1 MISRPVTFIRSLPT
15 PLIAAFLLTIGIS
28 ILGFS
33 DNLVRLVSE
42 DIGLGQ
48 YHFLRSAMSI
58 ALFLM
63 MRPFMS
69 FSLQVIKWRPVLLR
83 TLFLSLSMTLFFSV
97 LSFLPVA
104 LAGAGLFT
112 SPVFVLLFSVVIFQ
126 MRPGWRRILAVLLG
140 SVGVWFVL
148 RPDTQNF
155 QLIQI
160 LPVLAGAFYAGASL
174 TTRRYCAD
182 ESPYAL
188 TMVYFVLIGLIGL
201 LGALAIDLA
210 GIQGHEQAAFL
221 LRGLVWPDASVYGW
235 MAVMALLS
243 VLGIFMITKAYQMAE
258 TSYMSIFEYSY
269 LISAGLF
276 GWLLWGSVFG
286 ASEFT
291 GMGLIIVAGVVAAIS
306 AGRRKSN
313 G

>member
-1 MISRPVTFIRSLPT
+1 MNTYPVPFLRNLPT
-15 PLIAAFLLTIGIS
+15 PLIAAILLTIGIS
-28 ILGFS
+28 IMGLS

-48 YHFLRSAMSI
+48 YHFLRSALSI

-63 MRPFMS
+63 MRGFVS
-69 FSLQVIKWRPVLLR
+69 FRLQIINWRPVLLR

-112 SPVFVLLFSVVIFQ
+112 SPVFVLLFSVVIFR
-126 MRPGWRRILAVLLG
+126 MRPGWRRILAVVLG

-160 LPVLAGAFYAGASL
+160 LPILAGAFYAGASL
-174 TTRRYCAD
+174 TTRCYCAE

-188 TMVYFVLIGLIGL
+188 TMAYFVLIGLIGL
-201 LGALAIDLA
+201 LWVLVIDLA
-210 GIQGHEQAAFL
+210 GIQGREQAAFL
-221 LRGLVWPDASVYGW
+221 LRGLVWPDASTYGW
-235 MAVMALLS
+235 
-243 VLGIFMITKAYQMAE
+243 I
-258 TSYMSIFEYSY
+258 
-269 LISAGLF
+269 AGCPCCLC
-276 GWLLWGSVFG
+276 W
-286 ASEFT
+286 EF
-291 GMGLIIVAGVVAAIS
+291 S
-306 AGRRKSN
+306 
-313 G
+313 

>member
-1 MISRPVTFIRSLPT
+1 MKTYPVSILRNLPP
-15 PLIAAFLLTIGIS
+15 PLIAAIFLTIGIS
-28 ILGFS
+28 IMGLS

-48 YHFLRSAMSI
+48 YHFLRSALSI
-58 ALFLM
+58 ALFLI
-63 MRPFMS
+63 MRGFVS
-69 FSLQVIKWRPVLLR
+69 FRLQIINWQPVLLR

-112 SPVFVLLFSVVIFQ
+112 SPVFVLLFSVVVFRIF
-126 MRPGWRRILAVLLG
+126 PGWRRILAVVLG

-160 LPVLAGAFYAGASL
+160 LPILAGAFYAGASL
-174 TTRRYCAD
+174 TTRRYCAE

-188 TMVYFVLIGLIGL
+188 TMAYFVLIGLIGL
-201 LGALAIDLA
+201 LGALVIDLA
-210 GIQGHEQAAFL
+210 GIQGREQAAFL
-221 LRGLVWPDASVYGW
+221 LRGLVWPDASTYGW
-235 MAVMALLS
+235 IAVMSLLS

-286 ASEFT
+286 VSEFT
-291 GMGLIIVAGVVAAIS
+291 GMGLIVVAGVVAAIS
-306 AGRRKSN
+306 AWRR
-313 G
+313 GARR

>member
-1 MISRPVTFIRSLPT
+1 MNTNPVSFFRNLPT
-15 PLIAAFLLTIGIS
+15 PLLAAFLLTIGIS
-28 ILGFS
+28 IMGLS
-33 DNLVRLVSE
+33 DNLVRLVSQ

-48 YHFLRSAMSI
+48 YHFLRSALSI
-58 ALFLM
+58 LLFLII
-63 MRPFMS
+63 RGFVS
-69 FSLQVIKWRPVLLR
+69 FRLQIINWRPVLLR

-112 SPVFVLLFSVVIFQ
+112 SPVFVLLFSVVIFR
-126 MRPGWRRILAVLLG
+126 MRPGWRRILAVVLG

-160 LPVLAGAFYAGASL
+160 LPILAGAFYAGASL
-174 TTRRYCAD
+174 TTRRYCAE

-188 TMVYFVLIGLIGL
+188 TMAYFVMIGLIGL
-201 LGALAIDLA
+201 VGAVVIELA
-210 GIQGHEQAAFL
+210 GIQGRDQAAFL
-221 LRGLVWPDASVYGW
+221 LRGLIWPDAATCGW
-235 MAVMALLS
+235 IAVMSLLS
-243 VLGIFMITKAYQMAE
+243 VVGIFMITKAYQMAE

-269 LISAGLF
+269 LISAGLV

-286 ASEFT
+286 VSEFT
-291 GMGLIIVAGVVAAIS
+291 GMGLIVVAGVVAAIS
-306 AGRRKSN
+306 AGRRKARR
-313 G
+313 

>member
-1 MISRPVTFIRSLPT
+1 MNTYPASFLRNLPT
-15 PLIAAFLLTIGIS
+15 PLIAAILLTIGIS
-28 ILGFS
+28 IMGLS

-48 YHFLRSAMSI
+48 YHFLRSALSI

-63 MRPFMS
+63 MRGFVS
-69 FSLQVIKWRPVLLR
+69 FRLQIINWRPVLLR

-112 SPVFVLLFSVVIFQ
+112 SPVFVLLFSVVIFR
-126 MRPGWRRILAVLLG
+126 MRPGWRRILAVVLG

-160 LPVLAGAFYAGASL
+160 LPILAGAFYAGASL
-174 TTRRYCAD
+174 TTHRYCAE

-188 TMVYFVLIGLIGL
+188 TMAYFVLIGLIGL
-201 LGALAIDLA
+201 LGALVIDLA
-210 GIQGHEQAAFL
+210 GIQGREQAAFL
-221 LRGLVWPDASVYGW
+221 LRGLVWPDASTYGW
-235 MAVMALLS
+235 IAVMSLLS

-286 ASEFT
+286 VSEFT
-291 GMGLIIVAGVVAAIS
+291 GMGLIVVAGVVAAIS
-306 AGRRKSN
+306 AGRR
-313 G
+313 GARR

>member
-1 MISRPVTFIRSLPT
+1 MGL
-15 PLIAAFLLTIGIS
+15 
-28 ILGFS
+28 S

-48 YHFLRSAMSI
+48 YHFLRSALSI
-58 ALFLM
+58 ALFLI
-63 MRPFMS
+63 MRGFVS
-69 FSLQVIKWRPVLLR
+69 FRLQIINWRPVMLR

-112 SPVFVLLFSVVIFQ
+112 SPVFVLLFSVFIFR
-126 MRPGWRRILAVLLG
+126 MRPGWRRILAVVLG

-160 LPVLAGAFYAGASL
+160 LPILAGAFYAGASL
-174 TTRRYCAD
+174 TTRRYCAE

-188 TMVYFVLIGLIGL
+188 TMAYFVLIGLIGL
-201 LGALAIDLA
+201 LGALVIDLA
-210 GIQGHEQAAFL
+210 GIQGREQAAFL
-221 LRGLVWPDASVYGW
+221 LRGLVWPDASTYGW
-235 MAVMALLS
+235 IAVMSLLS
-243 VLGIFMITKAYQMAE
+243 MLGIFMITKAYQMAE
-258 TSYMSIFEYSY
+258 TSYMSIFEYCY

-276 GWLLWGSVFG
+276 GWLLWGSVFRV
-286 ASEFT
+286 SEFT
-291 GMGLIIVAGVVAAIS
+291 GMGLIVVAGVVAAIS
-306 AGRRKSN
+306 AGRR
-313 G
+313 GARR

>member
-1 MISRPVTFIRSLPT
+1 MKTYPVSILRNLPP
-15 PLIAAFLLTIGIS
+15 PLIAAIFLTIGIS
-28 ILGFS
+28 IMGLS

-48 YHFLRSAMSI
+48 YHFLRSALSI

-63 MRPFMS
+63 MRGFVS
-69 FSLQVIKWRPVLLR
+69 FRLQIINWRPVLLR

-104 LAGAGLFT
+104 LAGVGLFT
-112 SPVFVLLFSVVIFQ
+112 SPVFVLLFSVVIFR
-126 MRPGWRRILAVLLG
+126 MRPGWRRILAVVLG

-160 LPVLAGAFYAGASL
+160 LPILAGAFYAGASL
-174 TTRRYCAD
+174 TTRRYCAE

-188 TMVYFVLIGLIGL
+188 TMAYFVLIGLIGL
-201 LGALAIDLA
+201 LGALVIDLA
-210 GIQGHEQAAFL
+210 GIQGREQAAFL
-221 LRGLVWPDASVYGW
+221 LRGLVWPDASTYGW
-235 MAVMALLS
+235 IAAMSLLS

-286 ASEFT
+286 VSEFT
-291 GMGLIIVAGVVAAIS
+291 GMGLIVVAGVVAAIS
-306 AGRRKSN
+306 AGRR
-313 G
+313 GARR

>member
-83 TLFLSLSMTLFFSV
+83 TVFLSLSMTLFFSV

-291 GMGLIIVAGVVAAIS
+291 GMGLIVVAGVVAAIS